1 MTTRVSVDPDLCMA
15 SGYCIR
21 DLPAVFA
28 EEPDG
33 TSVVREDAANLK
45 PDLAEPAHQAALA
58 CPAGAIEVTED

>member
-33 TSVVREDAANLK
+33 TSVVREDATDLT
-45 PDLAEPAHQAALA
+45 PDLADAAHRAALA
-58 CPAGAIEVTED
+58 CPAGAIEVNED